1 MKMMYTANRC
11 CRSILLF
18 LSSSAFL
25 LQVLQLPGVLMAS
38 TTTADVPYEYLGY
51 DLMRAGL
58 AELAD
63 QFPQVLL
70 LETSATKLGVP
81 YLVDCGE
88 DLCVMDI
95 VTVTDFK
102 TS

>member
-1 MKMMYTANRC
+1 MKFTVGRC
-11 CRSILLF
+11 CRSILVL

-25 LQVLQLPGVLMAS
+25 LQLLQLPAVLMAS
-38 TTTADVPYEYLGY
+38 TTTADVPYKYLSY
-51 DLMRAGL
+51 DMMRAML

-70 LETSATKLGVP
+70 RESSATKLDVP

>member
-1 MKMMYTANRC
+1 
-11 CRSILLF
+11 
-18 LSSSAFL
+18 
-25 LQVLQLPGVLMAS
+25 MAS
-38 TTTADVPYEYLGY
+38 TTTADVPYEYLDY

-58 AELAD
+58 AELAN

-70 LETSATKLGVP
+70 LETSATKLDVP
-81 YLVDCGE
+81 YLVDCGD

>member
-1 MKMMYTANRC
+1 
-11 CRSILLF
+11 
-18 LSSSAFL
+18 
-25 LQVLQLPGVLMAS
+25 MAT
-38 TTTADVPYEYLGY
+38 TTTADVPYTYLGY
-51 DLMRAGL
+51 DKMRAGL

-70 LETSATKLGVP
+70 LETSATKLDVP
-81 YLVDCGE
+81 YLVSCGG